1 MSDAAAPVP
10 AAPVAAGLPTIT
22 LADFQKVELRTGK
35 VLECKPHPNADKLLV
50 LKLDMGGGATKQ
62 ICSGIKLHYA
72 PEQLVGRT
80 IVVVCN
86 LEPRVMRGEESA
98 GMLLATSAGEILSL
112 LQPDKDIPPG
122 SPVR

>member
-1 MSDAAAPVP
+1 MSDAAAP
-10 AAPVAAGLPTIT
+10 AMPTIT
-22 LADFQKVELRTGK
+22 LADFQKVELRVAQ
-35 VLECKPHPNADKLLV
+35 VLECRPHPNADKLLV
-50 LKLDMGGGATKQ
+50 LKLDMGGGAVKQ

-72 PEQLVGRT
+72 PEQMVGKS

-86 LEPRVMRGEESA
+86 LEPRLMRGEESA
-98 GMLLATSAGEILSL
+98 GMLLATSAGEALSL